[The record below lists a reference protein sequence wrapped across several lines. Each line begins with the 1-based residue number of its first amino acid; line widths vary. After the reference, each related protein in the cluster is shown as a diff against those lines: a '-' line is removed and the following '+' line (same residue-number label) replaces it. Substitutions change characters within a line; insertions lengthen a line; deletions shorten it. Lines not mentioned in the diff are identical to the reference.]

1 MSTNDSFFNPRIVA
15 FIRNQRNIKV
25 QLSIKCLTIRFAIA
39 INKIK
44 LKDSLKKLEEIVKW
58 FEEQKEADV
67 EVGLEKVKEGAAL
80 IKESR
85 KQLGKLEN
93 EFEKVKADI
102 EEENDIDYPVEG
114 DEEDGKSDPKD
125 IPF

>member
-1 MSTNDSFFNPRIVA
+1 M
-15 FIRNQRNIKV
+15 
-25 QLSIKCLTIRFAIA
+25 
-39 INKIK
+39 
-44 LKDSLKKLEEIVKW
+44 
-58 FEEQKEADV
+58 
-67 EVGLEKVKEGAAL
+67 GLEKVKEGAAL

-114 DEEDGKSDPKD
+114 DEEDGKSDSKD
-125 IPF
+125 IPFKNLIAKKLPTTISSPEEKNRYLKP